1 MDYQNP
7 TRTRSLNSDIISTLP
22 QNIIEDILTRMPLR
36 SALRTSVLSMK
47 WRYTWRG
54 MPKLVFTDD
63 LVASNHLSRQLKKY
77 KLVNAILHVLLFHNG
92 PETLEFDCSVV
103 RLHMES
109 EFAQIISYLA
119 RGNTVKKIIFISD
132 NRSFKL
138 PVSFFAL
145 QGLEVVH
152 LDTCTLEP
160 PLTFNGA
167 SSLTRMTFRNVEV
180 SAQVLQRFISKC
192 SLLHYFVLVELEK
205 GIESVPEGNNFTF
218 VDLFQCVPLLNT
230 FAITKHY
237 MKVLF
242 KLKITSD
249 VRLWRLLNL
258 TFVFG
263 QSTCVQMYDNEKL
276 PVQQTATNFLDLEGY
291 PDMKLDHL
299 ETFWINNFSNLPL
312 EMEFVRLI
320 MAKSP
325 VLKKVRIL
333 LNDNVSVDEEVKM
346 LRELVSNPIPRA
358 SPSAKLTIVR
368 PETS

>member
-1 MDYQNP
+1 MEYQNP

-263 QSTCVQMYDNEKL
+263 QSTCVQVACHISFQL
-276 PVQQTATNFLDLEGY
+276 
-291 PDMKLDHL
+291 HL
-299 ETFWINNFSNLPL
+299 SISIICF
-312 EMEFVRLI
+312 
-320 MAKSP
+320 
-325 VLKKVRIL
+325 
-333 LNDNVSVDEEVKM
+333 
-346 LRELVSNPIPRA
+346 
-358 SPSAKLTIVR
+358 
-368 PETS
+368 